1 MLYSSA
7 GLLALIIHLIINQD
21 MLTNARG
28 TKAIPARRSYRAFL
42 IAVTVY
48 YGTDILWG
56 LFYGQHLVALT
67 FADTALYFIAM
78 AFSVILWT
86 RYVIKYLKKDSLFGR
101 ILTWTGRIIFAF
113 QVLMVCVNFFAP
125 VLYAFDADGV
135 YHAGKARYVTLVMQI
150 AMYLMTAV
158 HALSFAGDGRG
169 TMKLR
174 HRTVGLFSAAM
185 AGFVTAQALFPLLP
199 LYAIGCLLGSCLL
212 HSFVMENE
220 KEEYRDDLE
229 ERLKENL
236 KKGNYYDLLTGLPS
250 MTYFFELADAGKAE
264 ILRRGGRPVLMY
276 MDFSGMKFYNT
287 RYGFAEGDK
296 LLQSFAMVLSQA
308 FGSEH
313 CCRIGGDHFAV
324 RTEEEGLDEK
334 LKQVFDDFQQ
344 TDNGKRIPVHV
355 GVYRSQEENIHIS
368 IALDR
373 AKIAC
378 DALKGRYGT
387 AVNYY
392 SQDLN
397 NNAEKRQYIIEN
409 IDRAVREKWI
419 QVYYQP
425 IIRAVTEKVCDEEA
439 LARWIDPAEGM
450 LSPADFIPTLEEAGL
465 IYKLD
470 LYVLE
475 QVLQKI
481 RDFKKE
487 GLYIVPH
494 SVNLSRSDFDACD
507 IVEEIRRRVDDAGVR
522 RDRITIEITESIV
535 GGDFEFMK
543 AQVERFQSLGFPV
556 WMDDFGSGY
565 SSLDVLQSIRFDL
578 IKFDMSFMRKLDA
591 GESGKIILTELM
603 KMCNSLGV
611 DTVCEGVETEAQVRF
626 LQEIG
631 CSKLQGFYFDRP
643 RPLSHVLE
651 WHRNHREDGYENP
664 KESVYYEAIGCVNLY
679 DLAVLANVDESA
691 FQNTFNTLPMS
702 IIEVRGDQARFV
714 RSNQSYR
721 DFINRFFSFDQSFQ
735 TGAFG
740 KYGDVF
746 MHNVVKVCCEQGAR
760 SFFEEKMPDGS
771 VVHSFARRIAVNPVN
786 GDMAVAVAVLSVSE
800 PDEGASYAE
809 IARALAADY
818 YNIYIVDLDTDRYIE
833 YSSRVGEEELAMER
847 HGEDF
852 FVSSRRDAHR
862 IYAEDR
868 ETFYAAFSKEKVV
881 SALDRQGVFTA
892 TYRLVDTGVPV
903 YVNMKVTRMQTDR
916 NHIIIGI
923 SIIDAQMK
931 QEEAQNRIQRERDAL
946 ARVMALS
953 EGYLS
958 LYSVDPDT
966 GRYIEYSASDEYETL
981 GFAKEG
987 GDFFMQGIID
997 GKKTVHPEDLPGYLE
1012 RFTRENILREIRERR
1027 VFRMTYRLVIN
1038 GQPWPVSLRIARYR
1052 DGFEDKLVAGVRTR
1066 SAREE

>member
-7 GLLALIIHLIINQD
+7 GLLALILHLIINQD

-28 TKAIPARRSYRAFL
+28 TEAIPARRSYRAFL

-185 AGFVTAQALFPLLP
+185 AGFVTAQALFPLFP

-236 KKGNYYDLLTGLPS
+236 RKGNYYDLLTGLPS

-397 NNAEKRQYIIEN
+397 DNAEKRQYIIEN

-714 RSNQSYR
+714 RSNLSYR

-740 KYGDVF
+740 RYGDVF

-881 SALDRQGVFTA
+881 SALDRQGVFTT

-916 NHIIIGI
+916 NRIIIGI

-1027 VFRMTYRLVIN
+1027 VFKMTYRLVIN

-1052 DGFEDKLVAGVRTR
+1052 DGFEDKLMAGVRTR
-1066 SAREE
+1066 AAREE